1 MLDFEK
7 NVNKKLASD
16 DFDDIAEAITPKTLG
31 ACSTNTLLKAFEVCG
46 YYIVGLM
53 CATYFKVETVTC
65 I

>member
-46 YYIVGLM
+46 YYIFVLM
-53 CATYFKVETVTC
+53 CAYISKRKL
-65 I
+65 

>member
-46 YYIVGLM
+46 YYIVVLM
-53 CATYFKVETVTC
+53 CATYFKVETVMC

>member
-1 MLDFEK
+1 M
-7 NVNKKLASD
+7 NKKLASD

-46 YYIVGLM
+46 HYIELM
-53 CATYFKVETVTC
+53 CATYFDVETVKC

>member
-1 MLDFEK
+1 M
-7 NVNKKLASD
+7 NKKLASD

-46 YYIVGLM
+46 YYIVLM
-53 CATYFKVETVTC
+53 CAAHFEEETVMY